1 MIKIKDLDKLN
12 KKELEIYLLK
22 IRDNIFRKTKQFND
36 INLLDDLILDL
47 NYKIIDLD
55 SDTLSEIAN
64 GYNSVETN
72 FLEIKDMFF
81 DDYELR
87 LKYKQFESME
97 LDEDGDV
104 INNEFTDIGHGEFIE
119 LLDDDD
125 LKLYITFL
133 QNSLDNTIETIFD
146 ILENE

>member
-133 QNSLDNTIETIFD
+133 QNSLDNTIETVFD